1 MAYSC
6 VFPGAKACQQKAM
19 DTQNVVPVFCWCWQ
33 KGRPKPLAGQGLW
46 FQKIQKMDN
55 RGNCCNRQCFL
66 SKEPKWNKV
75 EHIKCPTRGW
85 GRAAIG
91 LGKWRKQECDHTG
104 FVPLPRGGRSCN
116 FLIHSSS
123 VHHQDNQWGSW
134 KQSTDRIWNRNELES
149 SLSLSFCSSSPFPY
163 SPNPHISWGGGGSVK
178 DCLVC
183 DSNMSDF
190 ALGQEFGNVFSL
202 IGEPR
207 KFWVDSENSGARK
220 FKPEISGL
228 WNLTR
233 STYCSLS
240 CSKVRIFSDFA
251 PGNFWL
257 SQKILAVPFFGEK
270 F

>member
-1 MAYSC
+1 MSTEVNNGHAKCGSC
-6 VFPGAKACQQKAM
+6 ALLVPAKRQAK
-19 DTQNVVPVFCWCWQ
+19 TI
-33 KGRPKPLAGQGLW
+33 GRPGSVVSKNSKKLDDHG
-46 FQKIQKMDN
+46 N
-55 RGNCCNRQCFL
+55 RCNGQCFL

-75 EHIKCPTRGW
+75 EHSKCPKRGR

-91 LGKWRKQECDHTG
+91 LQKWREQG
-104 FVPLPRGGRSCN
+104 SCH

-123 VHHQDNQWGSW
+123 VHHQDDLRGSW
-134 KQSTDRIWNRNELES
+134 KWFTDRIWNRNELES